1 MSKNVFT
8 ERPRFSKKRRC
19 GNWESCHLKHR
30 IPLAASKFVAW
41 AVNRE
46 SAHIWEICVEAAI
59 FWGGFQSLM
68 AVWNA
73 LWAQQDHSKVDL
85 TRGSN
90 SVNFCESGNP
100 AKSDKI
106 WQSGKSVKNV
116 VHNTCVFLSILTN
129 SNYGVSKKIRC
140 KHRGGGGATS
150 FQGMRIARRGA
161 FGTRQQI
168 PPGAAESRRSAG
180 KKCSLDPTSTFPRDQ
195 DDSS

>member
-1 MSKNVFT
+1 VLTKPPRPPNHRPISFPPIYSFCFLGRLQFLSDEISISIGCL
-8 ERPRFSKKRRC
+8 ERSPDSA
-19 GNWESCHLKHR
+19 GSLESTST
-30 IPLAASKFVAW
+30 A
-41 AVNRE
+41 RE
-46 SAHIWEICVEAAI
+46 ELNNCWYGH
-59 FWGGFQSLM
+59 QS
-68 AVWNA
+68 
-73 LWAQQDHSKVDL
+73 
-85 TRGSN
+85 
-90 SVNFCESGNP
+90 
-100 AKSDKI
+100 KSDKI